1 MYIYTISTNLLS
13 TWTKFV
19 ISESY
24 KSYDLLSEMKEIN
37 RLVTGGWG
45 VSEAAAG
52 AETAVSLVQ
61 VSAVRWLKYTPAAAP
76 HRSYLQLVPQSP
88 QMSAAVSDKPYLGH
102 DGG

>member
-37 RLVTGGWG
+37 RLVTGDWG
-45 VSEAAAG
+45 VSQKQQQGQKLPCHWFRCPLSAG
-52 AETAVSLVQ
+52 
-61 VSAVRWLKYTPAAAP
+61 
-76 HRSYLQLVPQSP
+76 
-88 QMSAAVSDKPYLGH
+88 
-102 DGG
+102 

>member
-37 RLVTGGWG
+37 RLVTGDWG

-61 VSAVRWLKYTPAAAP
+61 VSAVRWIKYTPAPHCTVPAAC
-76 HRSYLQLVPQSP
+76 L
-88 QMSAAVSDKPYLGH
+88 AVSSDVRCCFR
-102 DGG
+102 